1 MSPRR
6 AQELIMARAKREP
19 CDFCDGTLSPRR
31 VIVDL
36 RRGRSLRV
44 IENVPALVCSQCG
57 ERYYT
62 QDVMRRLER
71 LAARRTRRTLKVPV
85 VRFETVA

>member
-1 MSPRR
+1 MKTRTP
-6 AQELIMARAKREP
+6 EP
-19 CDFCDGTLSPRR
+19 CDFCDGRLSPRR
-31 VIVDL
+31 VIVDW

-44 IENVPALVCSQCG
+44 IENVPALVCDRCG

-71 LAARRTRRTLKVPV
+71 LAAARRPARRTLKVPV
-85 VRFETVA
+85 ARFETVA

>member
-1 MSPRR
+1 
-6 AQELIMARAKREP
+6 MARAKREP

-31 VIVDL
+31 VIVDW

-57 ERYYT
+57 ERYYA
-62 QDVMRRLER
+62 QDVMKRMRALASSRRP
-71 LAARRTRRTLKVPV
+71 AKRTLKVPV
-85 VRFETVA
+85 ARFETVA